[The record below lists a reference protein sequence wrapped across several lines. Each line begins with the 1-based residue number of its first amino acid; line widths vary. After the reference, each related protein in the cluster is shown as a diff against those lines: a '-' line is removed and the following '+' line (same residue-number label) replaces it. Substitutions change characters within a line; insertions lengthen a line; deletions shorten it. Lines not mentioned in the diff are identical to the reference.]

1 MVVLENILKLTLI
14 GNDLAQAH
22 CESNCCGQSQNTLW
36 LVMCVPSQ
44 LARQEWIHL
53 VLWTYV
59 LIPKGKLWYSF
70 QKN

>member
-53 VLWTYV
+53 VL
-59 LIPKGKLWYSF
+59 
-70 QKN
+70 